1 MQSSRSRKL
10 ERIGVVDRTARA
22 SRTRVLLR
30 RAPIAAAVVAAIPR
44 LDAAEAGGTG
54 GLQEVVVAAE
64 KRTENLPDVPIRI
77 TALRAARP
85 QGLRGQN
92 FNDDVKFLPSIA
104 YQTSG

>member
-44 LDAAEAGGTG
+44 LYAAEAGGTG
-54 GLQEVVVAAE
+54 GLEEVVVTAE
-64 KRTENLPDVPIRI
+64 KR
-77 TALRAARP
+77 
-85 QGLRGQN
+85 
-92 FNDDVKFLPSIA
+92 
-104 YQTSG
+104 